1 MSSELIDTLT
11 RIIQKTADELEQTGP
26 HEPVEHRRDLRAEIK
41 ELLDL
46 RNHKSIFHDVGES
59 PPHPFEMISKVDT

>member
-11 RIIQKTADELEQTGP
+11 RIIQAKADELEQIGP
-26 HEPVEHRRDLRAEIK
+26 HEPTEYRRELREEIK
-41 ELLDL
+41 QLMAL
-46 RNHKSIFHDVGES
+46 RNDKSIFHDVGES